1 MIKNILFNTP
11 NEQSSFGYAD
21 RCGTKASPSKGQRFN
36 VFGFVALFLSLSTT
50 LIAEGITLSGTVIS
64 DNQKMI
70 TSRYMGFVTNVNASE
85 GEQVKRGQLL
95 YTIDSKEVDSA
106 KTRVELGISQ
116 AQLALQMNQNQ
127 LNNVRLNLAR
137 HKRLLEKNMVS
148 KFEVENLELAAKNL
162 EDMVIISKKQVEQAN
177 AQLKEVENQYKYLR
191 IEAPND
197 GVIVAKNI
205 KVGEMAMP
213 GMPAFVLSDLNDLKI
228 AVEVAERDLPRV
240 PYGKKVKVQVPSVGL
255 VGVGKVS
262 AIIPSS
268 NPMTHT
274 FKIKVAFDRN
284 KMAIYPGMYATVT
297 VE

>member
-1 MIKNILFNTP
+1 MRNFLLL
-11 NEQSSFGYAD
+11 
-21 RCGTKASPSKGQRFN
+21 
-36 VFGFVALFLSLSTT
+36 VALGASL
-50 LIAEGITLSGTVIS
+50 LAEGITLSGTVIS

-70 TSRYMGFVTNVNASE
+70 TSRYMGFVTQVGASE

-148 KFEVENLELAAKNL
+148 KYEVENLELAAKNL
-162 EDMVIISKKQVEQAN
+162 EDMVAISMKQVEQAN
-177 AQLKEVENQYKYLR
+177 AQLKEVQNQYKYLR

-228 AVEVAERDLPRV
+228 AVEVAERDLSRV
-240 PYGKKVKVQVPSVGL
+240 PYGKKVEVEVPSVGL
-255 VGVGKVS
+255 VGIGTVS

-274 FKIKVAFDRN
+274 FSIKISFDRS
-284 KMAIYPGMYATVT
+284 KMAIYPGMYATVN
-297 VE
+297 VQ

>member
-1 MIKNILFNTP
+1 MMKKILLT
-11 NEQSSFGYAD
+11 AVLA
-21 RCGTKASPSKGQRFN
+21 TAS
-36 VFGFVALFLSLSTT
+36 LL
-50 LIAEGITLSGTVIS
+50 AEGMTLSGTVIS

-70 TSRYMGFVTNVNASE
+70 TSRYMGFVTQVNASE

-95 YTIDSKEVDSA
+95 YTIDSKEVDAA

-148 KFEVENLELAAKNL
+148 QYEVENLELAAQNL
-162 EDMVIISKKQVEQAN
+162 EDMVVISKKQVEQAN

-213 GMPAFVLSDLNDLKI
+213 GMPAFVLSDLDDLKI
-228 AVEVAERDLPRV
+228 TVEVAERDLGRV
-240 PYGKKVKVQVPSVGL
+240 PYGKKVRVEVPSVGL
-255 VGVGKVS
+255 TGVGTVS

-274 FKIKVAFDRN
+274 FAIKVSFDRN
-284 KMAIYPGMYATVT
+284 HMTIYPGMYATVT

>member
-1 MIKNILFNTP
+1 MKRIL
-11 NEQSSFGYAD
+11 ALAALA
-21 RCGTKASPSKGQRFN
+21 AS
-36 VFGFVALFLSLSTT
+36 LY
-50 LIAEGITLSGTVIS
+50 AEGITLSGSVIS

-70 TSRYMGFVTNVNASE
+70 TSRYMGFVTQVGASE

-127 LNNVRLNLAR
+127 LSNVRLNLAR

-148 KFEVENLELAAKNL
+148 KYEVENLELAAKNL
-162 EDMVIISKKQVEQAN
+162 EDMVDISKKQVEQAN
-177 AQLKEVENQYKYLR
+177 AQLKEVQNQYKYLR

-228 AVEVAERDLPRV
+228 AVEVAESDLSRV
-240 PYGKKVKVQVPSVGL
+240 PFGKKVKVEVPSVGL
-255 VGVGKVS
+255 VGVGKVT

-274 FKIKVAFDRN
+274 FRVKVSFDRS
-284 KMAIYPGMYATVT
+284 KMTIYPGMYATVT

>member
-1 MIKNILFNTP
+1 MKKILVL
-11 NEQSSFGYAD
+11 A
-21 RCGTKASPSKGQRFN
+21 
-36 VFGFVALFLSLSTT
+36 ALAVSLY
-50 LIAEGITLSGTVIS
+50 AEGITLSGSVIS

-70 TSRYMGFVTNVNASE
+70 TSRYMGFVTQVGASE

-127 LNNVRLNLAR
+127 LSNVRLNLAR

-148 KFEVENLELAAKNL
+148 KYEVENLELAAKNL
-162 EDMVIISKKQVEQAN
+162 EDMVAISKKQVEQAN
-177 AQLKEVENQYKYLR
+177 AQLKEVQNQYKYLR
-191 IEAPND
+191 IEAPNA

-228 AVEVAERDLPRV
+228 AVEVAESDLSRV
-240 PYGKKVKVQVPSVGL
+240 PYGKKVHVEVPSVGL
-255 VGVGKVS
+255 SGVGTVT

-274 FKIKVAFDRN
+274 FRVKVSFKRN
-284 KMAIYPGMYATVT
+284 KMTIYPGMYATVT